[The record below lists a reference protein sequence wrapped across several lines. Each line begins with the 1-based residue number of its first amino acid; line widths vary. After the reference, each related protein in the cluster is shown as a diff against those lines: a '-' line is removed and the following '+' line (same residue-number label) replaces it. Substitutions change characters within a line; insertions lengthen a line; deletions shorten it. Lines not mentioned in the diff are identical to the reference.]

1 MTAIRKHIGDFVA
14 LVGLI
19 IVALLV
25 GGYIMSQ
32 QESRPRVPLIEEKP
46 KKLRLLFSDAQA
58 VIPGQGQSV
67 RVAGV
72 KVGLIRDVTLQEGQ
86 ALVTVDID
94 KKYWE
99 TLDLKTDT
107 TALLRPRTGL
117 KDMFIELEPGTRGEL
132 ISENDKVPVS
142 NTAPDV
148 DPDEFLSVLDSDTRA
163 YLQLLINGAG
173 KGLHNNGDDLREVFR
188 RLGPTQRSLK
198 EVTGAIADR
207 RNEMR
212 RLITNYGSLLDEL
225 SGKDRELVSLVD
237 QSNAVFESFAS
248 EEANIRAAVSRL
260 PGALRTTSNTL
271 TQVEQFAPVL
281 QSSLESLRP
290 AVRQL
295 DEANREVLPLVRE
308 GEPIIR
314 NQIRP
319 FVRLSRPYVRDVR
332 PAAVN
337 LARATPDLTASFH
350 QLNRFFNMGA
360 YNPRGREPVTG
371 NAARDRARD
380 EGYLFWLGWVA
391 QNTVSLFSTSDATGP
406 FRRAYAGFS
415 CTGIAETLAAQPAA
429 GAIIGLSNVLNTP
442 GLCSQEEGES
452 GGLPVPLPREGGGVS
467 RNEKKGARGIAPPGV
482 EGRQQASPKAGEEA
496 APQPNEP
503 SRQEDGK

>member
-19 IVALLV
+19 LVALFV
-25 GGYIMSQ
+25 GGYILSQ
-32 QESRPRVPLIEEKP
+32 QESRPRVPLLEEKP
-46 KKLRLLFSDAQA
+46 KKLRIMFSDAQA

-72 KVGLIRDVTLQEGQ
+72 KVGLIRGVTLQEGQ
-86 ALVTVDID
+86 AQVTVDIE

-99 TLDLKTDT
+99 TLDLRTDT

-117 KDMFIELEPGTRGEL
+117 KDMFIELEPGERGEL
-132 ISENDKVPVS
+132 LKETDKLAVS

-173 KGLHNNGDDLREVFR
+173 KGLDGNGDDLREVFR

-207 RNEMR
+207 RSEMR
-212 RLITNYGSLLDEL
+212 RLVSNYGSLLEEL
-225 SGKDRELVSLVD
+225 SGKDREINSLVQ

-248 EEANIRAAVSRL
+248 EEANIRAAVQRL
-260 PGALRTTSNTL
+260 PGTLRTTSDTL
-271 TQVEQFAPVL
+271 TKVETFAPVL
-281 QSSLESLRP
+281 GSSLESLRP
-290 AVRQL
+290 AFRQL
-295 DEANREVLPLVRE
+295 DVANREVLPLVRE
-308 GEPIIR
+308 AEPIVR
-314 NQIRP
+314 NEIRP

-337 LARATPDLTASFH
+337 LARATPDLVDAFH
-350 QLNRFFNMGA
+350 QLNRFFNIGA

-371 NAARDRARD
+371 NAAQDRARD
-380 EGYLFWLGWVA
+380 EGYLFWLGWVS

-406 FRRAYAGFS
+406 FRRALAGFN
-415 CTGIAETLAAQPAA
+415 CTGIQETLADQPAA
-429 GAIIGLSNVLNTP
+429 GAIIGVSNVVGQ
-442 GLCSQEEGES
+442 GLCGNKSAKQEDD
-452 GGLPVPLPREGGGVS
+452 GGLS
-467 RNEKKGARGIAPPGV
+467 RNSKTKPKAQARGEAPPAV
-482 EGRQQASPKAGEEA
+482 EGRQQPAPPGTEPAQPEA
-496 APQPNEP
+496 N
-503 SRQEDGK
+503 R